1 MGAIAIFGS
10 YIDRKRSLTGEAVCI
25 TLLDTGI
32 ALLAGLIIFPS
43 CFAFGVNPDSGPNLI
58 FITLPQIFESMNGGK
73 YWGALFFLCMLF
85 ASISTVIA
93 VFENI
98 LCCFSELTG
107 FSRKKAAAVNTAAII
122 LLSLPCILG
131 FNVLSGF
138 QPFGPGSGVMDLED
152 FIVSKNILPLGSLVY
167 LLFCTTRYGWGWE
180 NFIKEANTGRGIRFP
195 KWARIYVSCLLPLIV
210 LFIFVQGYWSLFF
223 A

>member
-1 MGAIAIFGS
+1 MI
-10 YIDRKRSLTGEAVCI
+10 L
-25 TLLDTGI
+25 
-32 ALLAGLIIFPS
+32 
-43 CFAFGVNPDSGPNLI
+43 PDN
-58 FITLPQIFESMNGGK
+58 
-73 YWGALFFLCMLF
+73 FF
-85 ASISTVIA
+85 
-93 VFENI
+93 
-98 LCCFSELTG
+98 
-107 FSRKKAAAVNTAAII
+107 RKKAAAVNTAAII